1 MYKNKIIKLLQQAS
15 GEKDVSL
22 DIPTNSSFGD
32 YSTNVAMVLGKKKGI
47 NPEKLAKK
55 IVGKLNENKESKIL
69 FADIK
74 IEGPG
79 FINLYLKDDVLVDSL
94 KQISKEKNKFGSSD
108 FGSGKLVVVDYS
120 APNIAKPFG
129 IGHLRSTVIGQ
140 AIYNLFAFSGYRV
153 IGDNHLGDW
162 GTQFG
167 KLLYMIDKNGGIT
180 DSVDKDFDI
189 EKLEKLYVQF
199 HVLEAEDSS
208 LSGLARA
215 WFKKLENG
223 DKKARDIWQKC
234 VDVSMAEFDSIYKLL
249 EVKLDYAYGES
260 FYQDL
265 MDKMLQSN
273 SLLKHISTGED
284 GKSKIINLEKFGIN
298 TPLMF
303 LKSDG
308 ATTYATRDLATIKFR
323 MQKWNPEIIVYEVG
337 AEQTLHFRQ
346 LFAAAKLIGLVNDDV
361 KLIHTGHG
369 LYLAPDGKKFSTRKG
384 STVKLEEVLNEAII
398 KAKELGS
405 TDGKTAQMVGIGAIK
420 YFDLSHGVSSNVVFD
435 WKKVLNME
443 GNSGPYIQYSVAR
456 TNSVIKKAKDEKQKP
471 QKEVIM
477 EKEEKELLQTLI
489 HFPEVVFNATQS
501 YSPNLVCNYLY
512 DLASSYNTF
521 YSKHKILGSET
532 EEFRVELTSATGQV
546 LKNGLSLLGIQAP
559 EKM

>member
-284 GKSKIINLEKFGIN
+284 GKSKIINLEKFVIN

-477 EKEEKELLQTLI
+477 EKE
-489 HFPEVVFNATQS
+489 
-501 YSPNLVCNYLY
+501 
-512 DLASSYNTF
+512 
-521 YSKHKILGSET
+521 
-532 EEFRVELTSATGQV
+532 
-546 LKNGLSLLGIQAP
+546 
-559 EKM
+559 